1 MTFECFV
8 LAIKNVIFSRNIKL
22 NAKKCLKFGII
33 RAMNKILEV
42 ENLVFKYEK
51 ESDVNQLNGVSFSI
65 TKGEWVSIIGQN
77 GSGKSTTARLIDGLF
92 EEFEGKVKIDGEL
105 LTAENVWNLR
115 RKIGMVFQN
124 PDNQFVGAT
133 VEDDVAF
140 GMENQG
146 IPREEMIKRVDEA
159 LLAVNMLDFKTR
171 EPARLSGGQKQRVA
185 VAGIIALRPEIII
198 LDESTS
204 MLDPTGRQEI
214 MRVIH
219 EIKEKYQLTVL
230 SITHDLDEAA
240 SSDRIL
246 VMKAG
251 EIIKEAAPSE
261 LFATSEDMVEI
272 GLDVPFSSNLMKD
285 LRKNGFDLPEK
296 YLSEDE
302 LVELLA
308 DKLR

>member
-1 MTFECFV
+1 
-8 LAIKNVIFSRNIKL
+8 
-22 NAKKCLKFGII
+22 
-33 RAMNKILEV
+33 MNKILEV

-171 EPARLSGGQKQRVA
+171 EPARLSGGQKQRAA

-285 LRKNGFDLPEK
+285 LRKKGFDLPEK

>member
-1 MTFECFV
+1 
-8 LAIKNVIFSRNIKL
+8 
-22 NAKKCLKFGII
+22 
-33 RAMNKILEV
+33 MNKILEV

-92 EEFEGKVKIDGEL
+92 EEFEGIVKIDGER

-198 LDESTS
+198 LDESSS
-204 MLDPTGRQEI
+204 MLDPTGRSEI

-219 EIKEKYQLTVL
+219 EIKDKYHLTVL

-246 VMKAG
+246 VMRAG

-285 LRKNGFDLPEK
+285 LRTNGFDLPEK

-308 DKLR
+308 DKLG

>member
-1 MTFECFV
+1 
-8 LAIKNVIFSRNIKL
+8 
-22 NAKKCLKFGII
+22 
-33 RAMNKILEV
+33 MNKILEV

-105 LTAENVWNLR
+105 LTVENVWNLR

-251 EIIKEAAPSE
+251 KIIKEAAPSE

>member
-1 MTFECFV
+1 
-8 LAIKNVIFSRNIKL
+8 
-22 NAKKCLKFGII
+22 
-33 RAMNKILEV
+33 MNKILEV

-171 EPARLSGGQKQRVA
+171 EPARLSGGQKQRAA

-251 EIIKEAAPSE
+251 KIIKEAAPSE

-285 LRKNGFDLPEK
+285 LRKKGFDLPEK

>member
-1 MTFECFV
+1 
-8 LAIKNVIFSRNIKL
+8 
-22 NAKKCLKFGII
+22 
-33 RAMNKILEV
+33 MNKILEV

-204 MLDPTGRQEI
+204 MLGPTGRQEI

-251 EIIKEAAPSE
+251 EIIKEAAPCE

>member
-1 MTFECFV
+1 
-8 LAIKNVIFSRNIKL
+8 
-22 NAKKCLKFGII
+22 
-33 RAMNKILEV
+33 MNKILEV

-308 DKLR
+308 DNEIVNYDPVAEAFKV

>member
-1 MTFECFV
+1 
-8 LAIKNVIFSRNIKL
+8 
-22 NAKKCLKFGII
+22 
-33 RAMNKILEV
+33 MNKILEV

-146 IPREEMIKRVDEA
+146 IPREEMIKRVVEA